1 MPIKGR
7 SVDDLPLA
15 AYSTGVDP
23 ETEPPIARD
32 AAMPPATLAGAAVSA
47 NVGTPPVLALGALDE
62 AAALPVPDDEP
73 SASRAAIGLERAR
86 TFAKRNPRIAAGGL
100 FVAVILIGL
109 VLLSDG
115 GPSPSAE
122 GALASPSVPPLIVV
136 AAPTGLATLVLTGPM
151 QGTWTLAGGA
161 SDAAKAHAFTVSWT
175 DAASNTVSLDA
186 TVDRGTRTT
195 DATLVL
201 RLRLVAADG
210 TVRSFT
216 SKAGECTIGMGVL
229 SGAVSGSF
237 TCTKLKSD
245 DGKLTVGASGT
256 YRT

>member
-1 MPIKGR
+1 MPFKGR

-23 ETEPPIARD
+23 ETEPLSVREPLV
-32 AAMPPATLAGAAVSA
+32 PPGTVAGAAHSVSMGD
-47 NVGTPPVLALGALDE
+47 VGG
-62 AAALPVPDDEP
+62 ALPVSDDEP
-73 SASRAAIGLERAR
+73 SAARGAIGLGRAR
-86 TFAKRNPRIAAGGL
+86 TFAKRNPRLAAGGL
-100 FVAVILIGL
+100 FVAMILVGL
-109 VLLSDG
+109 VLLGGG
-115 GPSPSAE
+115 GPSQSAA
-122 GALASPSVPPLIVV
+122 GALASPTFPPIAVV
-136 AAPTGLATLVLTGPM
+136 TAPSGDATLALTGTM

-161 SDAAKAHAFTVSWT
+161 SGAAKAHSFTASWT

-201 RLRLVAADG
+201 RFSVVAADG
-210 TVRSFT
+210 TVRTFT

-229 SGAVSGSF
+229 PSAVSGSF
-237 TCTKLKSD
+237 TCTKLRSD
-245 DGKLTVGASGT
+245 DGKVTVGATGT